1 MIIESVIIV
10 RLSKKE
16 LNRLDGYFRCAN
28 YLSAC
33 QLYLLDNPLLK
44 RELKMSDIKEY
55 KIEPYDYFSTS
66 MKNVKEYLKA
76 NKKIKI
82 VANTN
87 SADQASR
94 VAETLKRLGYVEFD
108 DIKTETVIKNN
119 TRQVTLVITVHN
131 TPDFDRL
138 YKEHEDEVKFRS
150 SVFQS
155 SLR

>member
-1 MIIESVIIV
+1 MS
-10 RLSKKE
+10 
-16 LNRLDGYFRCAN
+16 D
-28 YLSAC
+28 
-33 QLYLLDNPLLK
+33 
-44 RELKMSDIKEY
+44 SDIKEN
-55 KIEPYDYFSTS
+55 KMEPYDYFSTS

-138 YKEHEDEVKFRS
+138 YKEHEDEVKKRNEERQKKAETKKEETKKPKES
-150 SVFQS
+150 K
-155 SLR
+155 